1 MTKNETADSKNQR
14 KESISGRLL
23 VVDDNENNRDMLSR
37 RLARRGHT
45 VEVAEDGEI
54 ALNILERESFDLIL
68 LDIMMPGIDGIE
80 VLKRVRQKHSASDL
94 PVIMATAKDES
105 EAVVQALEIGA
116 NDYVTKPLDFPVV
129 LARVRTQL
137 SLKRAQEDLAAA
149 NAQMKRDLEAAA
161 RVQRALLPK
170 APPVTQQSR
179 FAWEYRPCA
188 ELAGDSLNVFEI
200 DDTHVGVYVLDVSG
214 HGVSSSLLSVMASRS
229 LSLHTDQSSL
239 ITKSCEEAPGY
250 SIVSP
255 SEVAK
260 RLNMLF
266 QMNTTSMYFFTMLYG
281 VLETKTGMFRYVTA
295 GHPGPIRV
303 RSGNEAEI
311 FDTPAVP
318 IGMKEKV
325 EYEDSVIEL
334 QRGDRLYLHSDG
346 LFEEKNDEGEQ
357 FGRERL
363 KAAIDKGYSKP
374 LKESV
379 DFLVQEVI
387 SWKGDDQLRDDI
399 SVLAME
405 MID

>member
-14 KESISGRLL
+14 KESILGRLL
-23 VVDDNENNRDMLSR
+23 VVDDNENNRDILSR

-45 VEVAEDGEI
+45 VDVAENGEK
-54 ALNILERESFDLIL
+54 ALDILERESFDLIL

-80 VLKRVRQKHSASDL
+80 VLKRVRKKYSAGDL

-105 EAVVQALEIGA
+105 EDVVKALEIGA

-188 ELAGDSLNVFEI
+188 ELAGDSLNVFKI
-200 DDTHVGVYVLDVSG
+200 DDAHIGVYVLDVSG
-214 HGVSSSLLSVMASRS
+214 HGVPSSLLSVMVSRS

-239 ITKSCEEAPGY
+239 ITEPCKEPPGY

-255 SEVAK
+255 SKVAK

-266 QMNTTSMYFFTMLYG
+266 QMKTTSMYFFTMLYG
-281 VLETKTGMFRYVTA
+281 VLETETGIFRYVSA

-303 RSGNEAEI
+303 RSGNETEI

-318 IGMKEKV
+318 IGMKKNV
-325 EYEDSVIEL
+325 EYVDSILEL
-334 QRGDRLYLHSDG
+334 QRGDRLYLYSDG
-346 LFEEKNDEGEQ
+346 LFEEMNDNDEQ
-357 FGRERL
+357 FGRDRMRTTIEE
-363 KAAIDKGYSKP
+363 GYSYS

-379 DFLVQEVI
+379 DFLVKKVM
-387 SWKGDDQLRDDI
+387 SWKGDNQLRDDI
-399 SVLAME
+399 SLLAIE
-405 MID
+405 MI